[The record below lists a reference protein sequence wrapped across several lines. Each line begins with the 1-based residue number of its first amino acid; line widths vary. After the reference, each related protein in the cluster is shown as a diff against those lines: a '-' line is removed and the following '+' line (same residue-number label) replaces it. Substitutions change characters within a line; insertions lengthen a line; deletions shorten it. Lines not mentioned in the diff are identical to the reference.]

1 MSMKREQFERI
12 VKASPQYWR
21 LIFSY
26 GINLFLFDEHL
37 DQYRNL
43 AIQIAYEV
51 WCDGKFPT

>member
-1 MSMKREQFERI
+1 MKREQFERI

-37 DQYRNL
+37 NQYRNL